1 MKTSTEILL
10 RAIFA
15 TVMVSSAAI
24 FGAAKDPIAV
34 SLCGELPDDAVCA
47 EKRQKASSDE
57 PYVLTS
63 LEKRIEESRR
73 AVFGTGHLADDQLFD
88 VSGLTTEPLTPFNL
102 EFKIDYSDGV
112 FQRGKLGSP
121 SAFRYV
127 PENVQNDNDLNR
139 SLTWQRSDERRRDLP
154 PRNDLIDE
162 TKDLATDQGFQW
174 RPAIYQSF
182 MMMAIQHGYAI
193 GFQEKT
199 RRALKGPFFR
209 DYWNSVKG
217 LDGWDDGNK
226 FFTNYIAHPMQ
237 GALTGFIYLQNQPRT
252 RNQRFGMSKEY
263 WHDRLIAFVWSTA
276 WSTQW
281 ELGPI
286 SQSSIGNVGLYG
298 GMGYVDLVITPTVGT
313 AWLVTEEA
321 LDRYVISKWE
331 RRGWTMKVIARMLLN
346 PMRTIANL
354 LRFQV
359 PWYRERPVGYSRVPV
374 DQLGGR

>member
-1 MKTSTEILL
+1 MFAFSRTLSRGLL
-10 RAIFA
+10 AIAFIA
-15 TVMVSSAAI
+15 IASIMSSAQAAI
-24 FGAAKDPIAV
+24 SVGIKGSDSDATFDTRSDFGTA
-34 SLCGELPDDAVCA
+34 DDSAT
-47 EKRQKASSDE
+47 
-57 PYVLTS
+57 LTP
-63 LEKRIEESRR
+63 LEKRIEGSLRNLPIFPGHADRR
-73 AVFGTGHLADDQLFD
+73 VAADPFADIEAI
-88 VSGLTTEPLTPFNL
+88 EPLQPKFTF
-102 EFKIDYSDGV
+102 EFTDTEFRRHRETSQNPESFLNDEAPAEIDLQAKFV
-112 FQRGKLGSP
+112 FQATKIGRGLGP
-121 SAFRYV
+121 DRLDIGADTVDVTADR
-127 PENVQNDNDLNR
+127 
-139 SLTWQRSDERRRDLP
+139 
-154 PRNDLIDE
+154 
-162 TKDLATDQGFQW
+162 GFQW

-182 MMMAIQHGYAI
+182 MMMAIQHGYAL

-209 DYWNSVKG
+209 DYWDSVKA
-217 LDGWDDGNK
+217 LKGWDDGNK

-252 RNQRFGMSKEY
+252 KIQRFGMSKEY
-263 WHDRLIAFVWSTA
+263 WHDRLIAFAWSTA

-313 AWLVTEEA
+313 AWLVSEEA

-331 RRGWTMKVIARMLLN
+331 TRSWTMKVLARMFLN

-359 PWYRERPVGYSRVPV
+359 PWYRERPVGFSRIPV
-374 DQLGGR
+374 GQLGG